1 MIRRQIEAKGVGRWP
16 TPFCLSVM
24 QAGGRTPGD
33 ERTDHV
39 FRKGVVGDWRATF
52 DTAKRAAVCELGSTV
67 NRLLG
72 YRD

>member
-1 MIRRQIEAKGVGRWP
+1 
-16 TPFCLSVM
+16 M